1 MVMTF
6 EQEVEFETL
15 KTQNKLLVLEAQA
28 KDREVEH
35 KQKVERIILLL
46 EMVKN
51 EKAKNLNLQDMQ

>member
-35 KQKVERIILLL
+35 KQKVERLILQL
-46 EMVKN
+46 EIA
-51 EKAKNLNLQDMQ
+51 KAGGKTLSE